1 MDDATTIMVIDDEPD
16 GRLVLRL
23 AVDAAGA
30 AFRWAGEAAD
40 AFEGMSL
47 WRMIQPDIV
56 LIDHD
61 LPEIDGL
68 TIARAIRDRDPD
80 QTIVLCSGAVTTE
93 LVRRAHDVGIR
104 LCLSKTELHRLP
116 ELLRDT
122 ARLADPA

>member
-1 MDDATTIMVIDDEPD
+1 MDDATTIIVIDDDPD

-23 AVDAAGA
+23 AIDAAGA
-30 AFRWAGEAAD
+30 SFRWAGEAAD

-47 WRMIQPDIV
+47 WRMTRPDIV
-56 LIDHD
+56 LIDHG

-80 QTIVLCSGAVTTE
+80 QAIVLCSAAVTSE

-104 LCLSKTELHRLP
+104 QCLAKTELHRLP
-116 ELLRDT
+116 ELLHDT
-122 ARLADPA
+122 ARVVGPA